1 MKYLLII
8 LLLALLLP
16 AAHACGQ
23 EIPSVDRSGMDVPY
37 EPAAAYGRTARREKP
52 AYKQTVYWKRYNAL
66 KLAGWSSFAMG
77 IPAIAIGY
85 LGGYVDDS
93 PSK

>member
-1 MKYLLII
+1 MNQRLLTGERQGGRS
-8 LLLALLLP
+8 LP
-16 AAHACGQ
+16 
-23 EIPSVDRSGMDVPY
+23 
-37 EPAAAYGRTARREKP
+37 TNRRF
-52 AYKQTVYWKRYNAL
+52 KRYNAL